1 MSSTAEAIIQ
11 ALVAALMLGTRAQ
24 VLRGESL
31 PVMVPY
37 AGLLIVR
44 DGDPG
49 EPEITMSPRRY
60 HFEHVVQ
67 IEIIVQGSD
76 GRDIQFD
83 QLKLAVGAVIEANR
97 TLGGT
102 CDWVEASAP
111 EPQDLPFEGAE
122 TLKAAIIPI
131 TLHYMTAN
139 PLT

>member
-1 MSSTAEAIIQ
+1 MPSTAETILL
-11 ALVAALMLGTRAQ
+11 ALVNALTLGTSAE

-31 PVMVPY
+31 PTEIPVG
-37 AGLLIVR
+37 GLLILR

-60 HFEHVVQ
+60 HFEHVAQ
-67 IEIIVQGSD
+67 IELIVQGHAN
-76 GRDIQFD
+76 RDLQFD
-83 QLKLAVGAVIEANR
+83 TLKLAVGAVIEANR

-102 CDWVEASAP
+102 CDWVDAGVP